1 MSLMKTVKLNNGLE
15 MPMIGFGT
23 YQITPNTT
31 LLNVAKALRLGYRM
45 IDTAQYYGNEEGV
58 GEAIKE
64 SGLDRGQLFVTTK
77 VQTSGYEETKKG
89 LDGSLLDFNQDYFAL
104 VLIHWPMGNDLET
117 YRALEDAYQEGK
129 ICAIGLS
136 NFNEL
141 QVQEIIDHS
150 SIKPVVDQIETHIL
164 WQQQRMH
171 DYLTANNIVHESYAP
186 LGEGNPGFLDIPIL
200 KEIGDKYQKTPAQ
213 VTLRYLIQCGIVV
226 IPKSLNTKHMEE
238 NIDIFDFELNG
249 EEMAKLR
256 DLDAKKSIDGW
267 PATMQENNY
276 LKISKKFS
284 LIKG

>member
-89 LDGSLLDFNQDYFAL
+89 LDGSLLDFNQDYFDL

-117 YRALEDAYQEGK
+117 YRALEDTYQEGK
-129 ICAIGLS
+129 IRAIGLS

-276 LKISKKFS
+276 
-284 LIKG
+284 

>member
-64 SGLDRGQLFVTTK
+64 SGLDRGQPFVTTK

-89 LDGSLLDFNQDYFAL
+89 LDGSLLDFNQDYFDF

-256 DLDAKKSIDGW
+256 DLDAKKSIEGW

-276 LKISKKFS
+276 
-284 LIKG
+284 

>member
-1 MSLMKTVKLNNGLE
+1 MNQMKTVKLNNGLE

-23 YQITPNTT
+23 YQITPDTT

-64 SGLDRGQLFVTTK
+64 SGLDREKLFVTTK
-77 VQTSGYEETKKG
+77 VQTSGYAETKKG
-89 LDGSLLDFNQDYFAL
+89 LDNSLLDFNQDYFDL

-129 ICAIGLS
+129 IRAIGLS
-136 NFNEL
+136 NFNEP

-186 LGEGNPGFLDIPIL
+186 LGEANPGFLDIPVL

-213 VTLRYLIQCGIVV
+213 VTLRYLNQCGIVV

-238 NIDIFDFELNG
+238 NINIFDFELNG

-256 DLDAKKSIDGW
+256 DLDVKKSIDGW
-267 PATMQENNY
+267 PAAMQENNY
-276 LKISKKFS
+276 
-284 LIKG
+284 

>member
-1 MSLMKTVKLNNGLE
+1 MNQIKTVKLNNGLE

-45 IDTAQYYGNEEGV
+45 IDAAQYYGNEEGV

-64 SGLDRGQLFVTTK
+64 SGLDREKLFVTTK
-77 VQTSGYEETKKG
+77 VQTSGYAKTKKG
-89 LDGSLLDFNQDYFAL
+89 LDNSLLDFNQDYFDL
-104 VLIHWPMGNDLET
+104 VLIHWLMGNDLET

-129 ICAIGLS
+129 IRAIGLR
-136 NFNEL
+136 NFNEP
-141 QVQEIIDHS
+141 QVQEIID
-150 SIKPVVDQIETHIL
+150 
-164 WQQQRMH
+164 
-171 DYLTANNIVHESYAP
+171 NSYAP
-186 LGEGNPGFLDIPIL
+186 LGEANPGFLDIPVL

-213 VTLRYLIQCGIVV
+213 VTLRYLNQCGIVV

-267 PATMQENNY
+267 PAAMQENNY
-276 LKISKKFS
+276 
-284 LIKG
+284 

>member
-64 SGLDRGQLFVTTK
+64 SGLDREQLFVTTK
-77 VQTSGYEETKKG
+77 VRTSGYEETKKG
-89 LDGSLLDFNQDYFAL
+89 LDGSLLDFNQDYFDL

-129 ICAIGLS
+129 IRAIGLS

-171 DYLTANNIVHESYAP
+171 DYLSANNIVHESYAP

-276 LKISKKFS
+276 
-284 LIKG
+284 

>member
-1 MSLMKTVKLNNGLE
+1 MSLMKIVKLNNGLE

-64 SGLDRGQLFVTTK
+64 SGLDREQLFVTTK

-89 LDGSLLDFNQDYFAL
+89 LDGSLLDFNQDYFDL

-129 ICAIGLS
+129 IRAIGLS

-256 DLDAKKSIDGW
+256 DLDVKKSIDGW

-276 LKISKKFS
+276 
-284 LIKG
+284 

>member
-64 SGLDRGQLFVTTK
+64 SGLDREQLFVTTK

-89 LDGSLLDFNQDYFAL
+89 LDGSLIDFNQDYFDL

-129 ICAIGLS
+129 IRAIGLS

-150 SIKPVVDQIETHIL
+150 SIKPIVDQIETHIL

-213 VTLRYLIQCGIVV
+213 VTLRYLIQCGIVI

-276 LKISKKFS
+276 
-284 LIKG
+284 

>member
-1 MSLMKTVKLNNGLE
+1 MKTVKLNNGLE
-15 MPMIGFGT
+15 MPMISFGT

-45 IDTAQYYGNEEGV
+45 IDAAQYYGNEEGV

-64 SGLDRGQLFVTTK
+64 SGLDREQLFVTTK

-89 LDGSLLDFNQDYFAL
+89 LDGSLLGFNQDYFDL

-117 YRALEDAYQEGK
+117 YRALEDAYHEGK
-129 ICAIGLS
+129 IRAIGLS
-136 NFNEL
+136 NFNEP

-186 LGEGNPGFLDIPIL
+186 LGEANPGFLDIPVL

-213 VTLRYLIQCGIVV
+213 VTLRYLNQCGIVV

-256 DLDAKKSIDGW
+256 DLDAKKSIDG
-267 PATMQENNY
+267 
-276 LKISKKFS
+276 
-284 LIKG
+284 

>member
-64 SGLDRGQLFVTTK
+64 SGLDREQLFVTTK

-89 LDGSLLDFNQDYFAL
+89 LDGSLLDFNQDYFDL

-117 YRALEDAYQEGK
+117 YRALEDAYQDGK
-129 ICAIGLS
+129 IRAIGLS

-276 LKISKKFS
+276 
-284 LIKG
+284 

>member
-64 SGLDRGQLFVTTK
+64 SGLDRGQPFVTTK

-89 LDGSLLDFNQDYFAL
+89 LDGSLLDFNQDYFDF

-276 LKISKKFS
+276 
-284 LIKG
+284 

>member
-64 SGLDRGQLFVTTK
+64 SGLDRGQPFVTTK

-89 LDGSLLDFNQDYFAL
+89 LDGSLLDFNQDYFDF

-226 IPKSLNTKHMEE
+226 IPKLLNTKHMEE

-276 LKISKKFS
+276 
-284 LIKG
+284 

>member
-1 MSLMKTVKLNNGLE
+1 MKTVKLNNGLE

-64 SGLDRGQLFVTTK
+64 SGLDREQLFVTTK

-89 LDGSLLDFNQDYFAL
+89 LDGSLLDFNQDYFDL

-117 YRALEDAYQEGK
+117 YRALEDTYQEGK
-129 ICAIGLS
+129 IRAIGLS

-171 DYLTANNIVHESYAP
+171 DYLSANNIVHESYAP

-276 LKISKKFS
+276 
-284 LIKG
+284 

>member
-64 SGLDRGQLFVTTK
+64 SGLDREQLFVTTK

-89 LDGSLLDFNQDYFAL
+89 LDGSLLDFNQDYFDL

-129 ICAIGLS
+129 IRAIGLS

-213 VTLRYLIQCGIVV
+213 VTLRYLIQCGIVI

-256 DLDAKKSIDGW
+256 DLDAKKSIDSW

-276 LKISKKFS
+276 
-284 LIKG
+284 

>member
-64 SGLDRGQLFVTTK
+64 SGLDREQLFVTTK

-89 LDGSLLDFNQDYFAL
+89 LDGSLLDFNQDYFDL

-129 ICAIGLS
+129 IRAIGLS

-171 DYLTANNIVHESYAP
+171 DYLTANKIVHESYAP

-276 LKISKKFS
+276 
-284 LIKG
+284 